1 MASQPHTCWRVTS
14 FMLRSIFIE
23 VRGVASVVDCK
34 QGVASVVDCKQ
45 GVASVVDCK
54 YFLHTL
60 DKTIQIAVFVQFG
73 ASKIEFVKIK

>member
-23 VRGVASVVDCK
+23 VR
-34 QGVASVVDCKQ
+34 GVASVVDCKQ